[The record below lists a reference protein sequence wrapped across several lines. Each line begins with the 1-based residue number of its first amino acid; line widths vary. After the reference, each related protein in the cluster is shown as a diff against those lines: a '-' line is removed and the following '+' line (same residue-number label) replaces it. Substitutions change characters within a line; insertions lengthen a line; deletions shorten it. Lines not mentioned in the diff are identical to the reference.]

1 MIPLG
6 PVVARSRM
14 KAARAGVWSYVS
26 DPARRAEW
34 WPELELETRIGGE
47 IAERWSEGSGDD
59 AVSRDAAGRVDVWVE
74 GHAVGFTWR
83 EAGDPR
89 DTAVLLT
96 LRTQG
101 GETGVTVT
109 ETGFDALPA
118 PAERAAASQQGWE
131 VLLAAL
137 SQAIDAGVAA
147 GIITA
152 EAPPAPAAEPE
163 GVAAADTGGA
173 RIAEAT
179 IADAASPDTGDE
191 VGSDETVPVARLPRE
206 GAGHGPSGAIELA
219 PEEVDGEV
227 VETETEVSL
236 ELDAEPQ
243 LGEHL
248 ELGTA
253 SVQIIEPDAA
263 AEPDA
268 GDGAASGAAEA
279 DAGAEAEGAETA
291 AGPAETEAAETA
303 ADPDPSAGV
312 SDLPRQS
319 KRRAEPEADSLTG
332 DPDFDA
338 LIRGL

>member
-14 KAARAGVWSYVS
+14 RAARTGVWSFVS
-26 DPARRAEW
+26 DPVRRAEW
-34 WPELELETRIGGE
+34 WPELELETRIGGR

-59 AVSRDAAGRVDVWVE
+59 AVSRDAAGQVDVWVE

-83 EAGDPR
+83 EAGDTR

-96 LRTQG
+96 LRSQA

-137 SQAIDAGVAA
+137 AKAIDAGVAA

-152 EAPPAPAAEPE
+152 EDPPAPAAP
-163 GVAAADTGGA
+163 D
-173 RIAEAT
+173 AEA
-179 IADAASPDTGDE
+179 P
-191 VGSDETVPVARLPRE
+191 SDETVPVARLPRDDSDS
-206 GAGHGPSGAIELA
+206 APAGAIELA

-227 VETETEVSL
+227 FETESELVLEV
-236 ELDAEPQ
+236 DAEPQ

-248 ELGTA
+248 ELDTG
-253 SVQIIEPDAA
+253 SVQIINAEDADDDAA
-263 AEPDA
+263 A
-268 GDGAASGAAEA
+268 DGS
-279 DAGAEAEGAETA
+279 TA
-291 AGPAETEAAETA
+291 TDTETEAAESDA
-303 ADPDPSAGV
+303 LAEPVADAVADPQASDEAT
-312 SDLPRQS
+312 DLPKQS
-319 KRRAEPEADSLTG
+319 KRRHEPEADSFTG